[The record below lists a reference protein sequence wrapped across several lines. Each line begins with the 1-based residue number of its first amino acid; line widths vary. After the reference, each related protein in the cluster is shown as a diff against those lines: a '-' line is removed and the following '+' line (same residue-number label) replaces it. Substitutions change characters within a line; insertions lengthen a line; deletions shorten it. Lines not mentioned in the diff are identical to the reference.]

1 MLSKM
6 RKTGRESG
14 FTLLEVL
21 IAVMVIGI
29 GFMATASMQGT
40 SVSGNSRSAFM
51 TAATYLAEDKIEEL
65 RNTDYMS
72 ITVAGSPENNIDEL
86 GNAGGIYSRSWTVLN
101 DSPGLLMKTVQ
112 VTVNWQERGAS
123 HTLTMTT
130 VIWG

>member
-1 MLSKM
+1 MLPEI
-6 RKTGRESG
+6 RKTRRQSG

-21 IAVMVIGI
+21 IAVLVIGV

-65 RNTDYMS
+65 RNTDYMA
-72 ITVAGSPENNIDEL
+72 ITAAGSPENDIDEL
-86 GNAGGIYSRSWTVLN
+86 GNAGGIYSRSWTVVN
-101 DSPGLLMKTVQ
+101 DSPGLLMKTVA
-112 VTVNWQERGAS
+112 VTVNWEERGVN
-123 HTLTMTT
+123 HTLTITT

>member
-1 MLSKM
+1 MLSKI
-6 RKTGRESG
+6 RKTDRESG

-21 IAVMVIGI
+21 IAVMVIGV

-65 RNTDYMS
+65 RNTDYMA
-72 ITVAGSPENNIDEL
+72 ITVAGSPENSIDEM
-86 GNAGGIYSRSWTVLN
+86 GSAGGIYSRSWTVVN

-112 VTVNWQERGAS
+112 VTVDWQERGVT

-130 VIWG
+130 VIGG